1 MVDDHHYFL
10 FPNTVC
16 NVYAGHFI
24 TARIRPDAT
33 DAERCYFDMFIFN
46 WLSDEERS
54 ERRAARHAAVDE
66 GTEVGRV
73 PDQDFSALPTCSSGC
88 IRTGSRASCSPSRR
102 SASCT
107 STRSSTS
114 CCSASEFGGEGQRAQ
129 ATTLAAE
136 HLFRLRLELSRR
148 TVLHDGPEGTRVLCR
163 IMEGPPRGSPHRN
176 RATGRVRLGDG
187 PCHRRL
193 PPRCSH
199 DARRRRW
206 RPHPHGVPGIYEGL
220 RERATRRPDLPVLG
234 SEIHLAEQHPSSRPR
249 YAGGR
254 RGDLRDLWLC

>member
-24 TARIRPDAT
+24 TARIRPEAT

-66 GTEVGRV
+66 EPRSAASRTRI
-73 PDQDFSALPTCSSGC
+73 FSALPNVQLGMHS
-88 IRTGSRASCSPSRR
+88 TGSRASCSPSRR

-114 CCSASEFGGEGQRAQ
+114 CCSASEFGGEGQRGPGHDTGGRTPLQ
-129 ATTLAAE
+129 AAARAVPP
-136 HLFRLRLELSRR
+136 HGAPRR
-148 TVLHDGPEGTRVLCR
+148 TRGDTSALPDHGRDRRG
-163 IMEGPPRGSPHRN
+163 GSPHRN
-176 RATGRVRLGDG
+176 RATG
-187 PCHRRL
+187 
-193 PPRCSH
+193 
-199 DARRRRW
+199 
-206 RPHPHGVPGIYEGL
+206 
-220 RERATRRPDLPVLG
+220 G
-234 SEIHLAEQHPSSRPR
+234 S
-249 YAGGR
+249 
-254 RGDLRDLWLC
+254 DW